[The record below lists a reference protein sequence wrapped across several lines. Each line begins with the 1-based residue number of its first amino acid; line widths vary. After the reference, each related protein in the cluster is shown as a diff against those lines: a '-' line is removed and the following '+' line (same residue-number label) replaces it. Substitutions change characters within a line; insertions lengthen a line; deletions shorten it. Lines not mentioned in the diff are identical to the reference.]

1 MVISIWYG
9 DLVLE
14 LFIDLNIDMLYV
26 LLWILLEYYIL

>member
-1 MVISIWYG
+1 MVFSIWYG

>member
-1 MVISIWYG
+1 MVFSIWYG

-14 LFIDLNIDMLYV
+14 LFIDLNIDMLFV